1 MVNYGFLSTYP
12 PTRCGLATFSA
23 ALLRNLEDP
32 SVGEHCGLVRVVDA
46 PSKNAHGDADM
57 DVDVEL
63 VNDTPASVPRAV
75 EALNRYD
82 VVIVQHQF
90 GVFGGQDGEDVLT
103 VLAGIDIPVITV
115 LHTVPP
121 EATAHRH
128 QVLQRVIDAS
138 CAVVALSRTDA
149 ITLLDTYR
157 VDAARVTVIPHGA
170 ATGGAAPA
178 LTPGGAS
185 PTILTWGLLGPGKGI
200 EWAIAS
206 LGRLRDLRPA
216 VRYLVAGQTHPS
228 VLAAHGESYRS
239 YLHRQAVRFG
249 VAGMV
254 EFDPAYRTASAL
266 SAWVHGADVVL
277 LPYDSP
283 LQTTSGVLVEAVAA
297 GRPVVAT
304 NFPHAREL
312 LAGGAGLLVPR
323 RDPSA
328 MAHAV
333 RRVLTEPGL
342 AGALSDRCASI
353 APELEWSVV
362 ADRYRALAGALVL
375 ADATR
380 RVAT

>member
-23 ALLRNLEDP
+23 ALLHHLEDP
-32 SVGEHCGLVRVVDA
+32 SAGEHCGLVRVVDA
-46 PSKNAHGDADM
+46 PSANAPGEA
-57 DVDVEL
+57 DVEL
-63 VNDTPASVPRAV
+63 VNGHPSSVPRAV

-82 VVIVQHQF
+82 VLIVQHQF
-90 GVFGGQDGEDVLT
+90 GVFGGLDGEDVLS

-115 LHTVPP
+115 LHTVPAAP
-121 EATAHRH
+121 TPHRH
-128 QVLQRVIDAS
+128 LVLQRVIDAS
-138 CAVVALSRTDA
+138 SAVVALSRADA
-149 ITLLDTYR
+149 VTLIDTYR
-157 VDAARVTVIPHGA
+157 VDAARIAVIPHGA
-170 ATGGAAPA
+170 VTGGAAPA
-178 LTPGGAS
+178 LTPGSA
-185 PTILTWGLLGPGKGI
+185 PRTILTWGLLGPGKGI

-216 VRYLVAGQTHPS
+216 VRYLIAGQTHPR
-228 VLAAHGESYRS
+228 VLAQHGESYRS

-254 EFDPAYRTASAL
+254 EFDPEYRTASAL
-266 SAWVHGADVVL
+266 SASVHGADVVL
-277 LPYDSP
+277 LPCDSP
-283 LQTTSGVLVEAVAA
+283 VQTTSGVLVEAVAA

-304 NFPHAREL
+304 DFPHAREL
-312 LAGGAGLLVPR
+312 LAGGVGLVVPR

-342 AGALSDRCASI
+342 AAQLSERCASI
-353 APELEWSVV
+353 APILDWSAV
-362 ADRYRALAGALVL
+362 ADRYRALAGALAV